1 MTEAKQL
8 RKNLIKDA
16 SLRYNSDNVVKSIVS
31 YWSDEY
37 LETFAAVVLKTASE
51 TEGNHFLGFHVEED
65 S

>member
-16 SLRYNSDNVVKSIVS
+16 SLRRFVPKAIVS

-37 LETFAAVVLKTASE
+37 LETFAAVILKTASE
-51 TEGNHFLGFHVEED
+51 TEGNHFLGFRVEVD
-65 S
+65 R

>member
-16 SLRYNSDNVVKSIVS
+16 SLRRFIPRVIVS

-51 TEGNHFLGFHVEED
+51 TEGNHFLGFHVEVD
-65 S
+65 R